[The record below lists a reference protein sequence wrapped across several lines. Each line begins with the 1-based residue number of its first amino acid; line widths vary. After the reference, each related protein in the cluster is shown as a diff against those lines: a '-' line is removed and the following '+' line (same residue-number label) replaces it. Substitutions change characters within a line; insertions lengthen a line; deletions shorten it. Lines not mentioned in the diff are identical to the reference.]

1 MLFPNWVQ
9 TLQNVFIISLIFC
22 SQYNN
27 KAGRIKCLFM
37 WATAEVDFLGHG
49 HAGLY
54 YSGG

>member
-49 HAGLY
+49 HADLY